1 MSLFKKKNSK
11 ENYQTKKR
19 KGNKMNKKSMNR
31 KQKILMGV
39 WMALVLTFTISLTAL
54 ADGEDPVA
62 VINNLSSFIFGLV
75 RAVGMILVGF
85 GIVQLGLSLKSHD
98 PSQRANGIMTVA
110 GGIIITFAKEI
121 MNLIIGGGT

>member
-1 MSLFKKKNSK
+1 
-11 ENYQTKKR
+11 
-19 KGNKMNKKSMNR
+19 
-31 KQKILMGV
+31 MGV

-54 ADGEDPVA
+54 ADGEDPVT

-110 GGIIITFAKEI
+110 GGITITFAKEI

>member
-1 MSLFKKKNSK
+1 
-11 ENYQTKKR
+11 
-19 KGNKMNKKSMNR
+19 
-31 KQKILMGV
+31 
-39 WMALVLTFTISLTAL
+39 MALVLTFTISLTAL

>member
-1 MSLFKKKNSK
+1 
-11 ENYQTKKR
+11 
-19 KGNKMNKKSMNR
+19 
-31 KQKILMGV
+31 MGV

-54 ADGEDPVA
+54 ADGEDPVT

>member
-1 MSLFKKKNSK
+1 
-11 ENYQTKKR
+11 
-19 KGNKMNKKSMNR
+19 
-31 KQKILMGV
+31 MGV